1 MILTVPELSPVTV
14 PNGFTVA
21 LNVLLLV
28 HVPPDGVP
36 VKASVEP
43 IHAILPPVMDGDVL
57 MVTDL

>member
-1 MILTVPELSPVTV
+1 MIFTVPVVRPVTV

-36 VKASVEP
+36 VKASAEP
-43 IHAILPPVMDGDVL
+43 IHAILPPVIDGEGL
-57 MVTDL
+57 IVTDL